1 MRLVLDGLLMLM
13 QCLMTVLRSKQNEE
27 KIAAFGSRSKQLY
40 SGGRFQCQLFA
51 DLHGGLELKEGIQT
65 RTGGNGPGSELS
77 WQEDKGKILEKVRQ
91 GALNLPTKVKYF
103 K

>member
-65 RTGGNGPGSELS
+65 GLEGMGQAANCHGKKT
-77 WQEDKGKILEKVRQ
+77 KGR
-91 GALNLPTKVKYF
+91 YWRR
-103 K
+103 